1 MKNISKICGF
11 LLMYIGMGMI
21 GFMCGMAYMVWLIN
35 LNGFILDL
43 PVLLIIGVLIGLF
56 SMLAGMIMVKLE
68 V

>member
-11 LLMYIGMGMI
+11 LLMYIG
-21 GFMCGMAYMVWLIN
+21 FMCGMAYMVWLVN

-43 PVLLIIGVLIGLF
+43 PALLIIGVLIGLF
-56 SMLAGMIMVKLE
+56 RMIMVKLE